1 MKMKNLHKLP
11 IEYLWEG
18 LVLKDN
24 IYDSTGYTLL
34 IPKGEVLTGEK
45 LRKLYNFNK
54 GDRNI
59 TVHEE
64 GFYDIIASEHM
75 LPEKRQDRKSVV

>member
-54 GDRNI
+54 GAGMNGLQAITWRLSIAHVRN
-59 TVHEE
+59 VKLK
-64 GFYDIIASEHM
+64 G
-75 LPEKRQDRKSVV
+75 

>member
-1 MKMKNLHKLP
+1 MKMKMKNLHKLP

-45 LRKLYNFNK
+45 LRKL
-54 GDRNI
+54 
-59 TVHEE
+59 
-64 GFYDIIASEHM
+64 IISIRET
-75 LPEKRQDRKSVV
+75 EI

>member
-1 MKMKNLHKLP
+1 MKMKMKNLHKLP

-54 GDRNI
+54 
-59 TVHEE
+59 
-64 GFYDIIASEHM
+64 
-75 LPEKRQDRKSVV
+75 